1 MMAINGTLKRR
12 IDRLSANSPIIPQ
25 FMVELANG
33 EKLTMTGAT
42 VITCGFMPDVV
53 KITCLAGYPDLG
65 ILAQKLSGREFPVL

>member
-1 MMAINGTLKRR
+1 MAINGTLKRR

-33 EKLTMTGAT
+33 EKLTMQGAN
-42 VITCGFMPDVV
+42 VIDAAYMPDVV

-65 ILAQKLSGREFPVL
+65 ILAQKLSAFPVL